1 MAVESGGSSVQ
12 ACSTE
17 AKKEAR
23 LFRGTPPYALR
34 CLMMLNGREY
44 LFWLELGALVPT
56 FLVSRLIL
64 WLMRGSGAIGPG

>member
-1 MAVESGGSSVQ
+1 
-12 ACSTE
+12 
-17 AKKEAR
+17 
-23 LFRGTPPYALR
+23 
-34 CLMMLNGREY
+34 MMLNGREY